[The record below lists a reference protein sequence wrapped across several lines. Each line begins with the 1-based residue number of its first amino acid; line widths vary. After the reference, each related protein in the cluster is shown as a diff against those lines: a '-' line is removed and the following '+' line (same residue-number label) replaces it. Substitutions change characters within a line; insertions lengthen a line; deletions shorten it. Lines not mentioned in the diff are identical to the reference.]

1 MNFLEKT
8 LKLNPKDSEASV
20 VFAKIMA
27 KESHFNEAEKIMI
40 DAIKQN
46 PYDANLHY
54 TIAQFYKESGQHENY
69 IAELK
74 EALNNADTLAFAA
87 RLLENEIKLAQQN

>member
-1 MNFLEKT
+1 MRDKAIEYYEKVIELSPDYSWAYYNLASIYFEQGDKEKAVNFLEKT

-40 DAIKQN
+40 DA
-46 PYDANLHY
+46 
-54 TIAQFYKESGQHENY
+54 
-69 IAELK
+69 
-74 EALNNADTLAFAA
+74 
-87 RLLENEIKLAQQN
+87 RL